1 MKRLCNR
8 ENCRHEFEL
17 ENRFYVKWSMEY
29 YLSSLELVSKVNRAE
44 FNKEFIY
51 VIRYVFINLSQTREN
66 LFSSSAV
73 VLRSE

>member
-1 MKRLCNR
+1 M
-8 ENCRHEFEL
+8 
-17 ENRFYVKWSMEY
+17 VY

-51 VIRYVFINLSQTREN
+51 VIRYVFINLSQPREN